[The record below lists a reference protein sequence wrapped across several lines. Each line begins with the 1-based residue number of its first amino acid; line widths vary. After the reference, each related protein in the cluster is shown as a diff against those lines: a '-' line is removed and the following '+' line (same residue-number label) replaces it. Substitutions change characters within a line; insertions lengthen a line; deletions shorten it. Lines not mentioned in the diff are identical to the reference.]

1 MAVQQR
7 AKLTFA
13 DIEHMPGDGQRVE
26 LLDGVLTV
34 TPSPSL
40 LHQRVSRRLQ
50 RALEEYFHT
59 ARRGEV
65 FNAPVDVI
73 LSGHDVLVP
82 DLVVVAD
89 RSTLTDRAIEGVPLL
104 VVEILSPSTARH
116 DQVTKAQR
124 YASLGVPHLW
134 LLHPAAKMIECLVN
148 IDGRFVEVLRAS
160 NGIFSHPDFEGL
172 SFDVGRL
179 WDEDWAR

>member
-7 AKLTFA
+7 AKLTYA
-13 DIEHMPGDGQRVE
+13 DIEHTPGDGRRVE
-26 LLDGVLTV
+26 LLDGVLAV

-59 ARRGEV
+59 TRRGEV

-73 LSGHDVLVP
+73 LSVHDVLVP

-89 RSTLTDRAIEGVPLL
+89 RSALTDRAIEGVPLL

-116 DQVTKAQR
+116 DQVTKAER
-124 YASLGVPHLW
+124 YADFGVLHLW
-134 LLHPAAKMIECLVN
+134 LVEPVTGVIECRMNV
-148 IDGRFVEVLRAS
+148 DGQFVEILRAS
-160 NGIFSHPDFEGL
+160 DGIFRHRDFEGL
-172 SFDVGRL
+172 SFDVAGL
-179 WDEDWAR
+179 WDQDWAR